1 VTDDEESLMPLYMDT
16 HKVDAIDPEALAGA
30 HERDLA
36 VQGKY
41 GVDYVRYWFS
51 QDAGRVYCLVH
62 APDKEA
68 AVAVHK
74 EAHGLLADE
83 IVEVVEGA

>member
-1 VTDDEESLMPLYMDT
+1 MPLYMDT
-16 HKVDAIDPEALAGA
+16 HRVDAIDPEALAGA
-30 HERDLA
+30 HQRDLE

-51 QDAGRVYCLVH
+51 EERGRVYCLVH
-62 APDKEA
+62 APDVDA
-68 AVAVHK
+68 AIAVHK
-74 EAHGLLADE
+74 EAHGMLADE